1 MKPMRATRAAVLAL
15 VTAAA
20 LAACGDNT
28 SSGSA
33 SAPGVTE
40 DSIKLGHVTDL
51 TGVWGP
57 VGKKYLSGSQLW
69 VDAINA
75 KGGVCGRDV
84 ELVVRDHKS
93 NTQDAVTIY
102 RELEKDVFAMQTI
115 LGSGPI
121 LAAAPSLTKDKVLAS
136 SYAWDEMLL
145 DGTDTI
151 FLPGATYE
159 VNSVALTE
167 WVVKDRGLK
176 EGDTIG
182 LVRYDGIFEG
192 VLTGM
197 EIVAEKY
204 GLNLVEQK
212 VQVTD
217 SDFTGPV
224 SAFKNADAKLVM
236 AAVGTAHLGTFVS
249 TAASQGLEPAI
260 LSPSPGNFD
269 ESLLAGPAKKLFEE
283 NSYFASPFTDWDN
296 ESEGAAEV
304 RAAFEKH
311 GEGEPNFG
319 LMLGYGQASIL
330 GQILEEG
337 CQDGEL
343 TRESAFEA
351 FTSMDSVTTDGIMTE
366 LDFTRG
372 DGMSQSV
379 EVGILQPDSSVPTG
393 FSEIVPPF
401 VSDLVVESG
410 L

>member
-1 MKPMRATRAAVLAL
+1 MKPMRATGAAALAL
-15 VTAAA
+15 VTAAS
-20 LAACGDNT
+20 LVACGNNT
-28 SSGSA
+28 DGGAS
-33 SAPGVTE
+33 SAPGVTA
-40 DSIKLGHVTDL
+40 DTIKLGHMTDL

-69 VDAINA
+69 ADAINA
-75 KGGVCGRDV
+75 QGGICDRDI

-102 RELEKDVFAMQTI
+102 RELEKSVFGMQTI

-121 LAAAPSLTKDKVLAS
+121 LAAAPSLTSDKVLAS
-136 SYAWDEMLL
+136 TYAWDEMLL

-159 VNSVALTE
+159 VDSVALTE
-167 WVVKDRGLK
+167 WVVKDRGLE

-182 LVRYDGIFEG
+182 LLRYDGIFEG

-197 EIVAEKY
+197 EIVAKEY

-224 SAFKNADAKLVM
+224 SAFEKADAKLVM

-269 ESLLAGPAKKLFEE
+269 ESLLKGAAKELFEE

-296 ESEGAAEV
+296 ESKGAAEV
-304 RAAFEKH
+304 RDAFETY

-319 LMLGYGQASIL
+319 LMLGYGQASIF
-330 GQILEEG
+330 GKILEAG
-337 CQDGEL
+337 CEDGEL
-343 TRESAFEA
+343 TRDSVVEA
-351 FTSMDSVTTDGIMTE
+351 FGSMDSVTTDGIMTE

-393 FSEIVPPF
+393 FNEIEAPF
-401 VSDLVVESG
+401 VSDLVTSSG